1 MRQIPKPLSRWG
13 GHGIPLTSSSDMLK
27 NFKNMELRAQ
37 GGVDCLL
44 SHPPWPCFVCNREPV
59 DAMWRPIDGT
69 DPFNTEHRIC
79 DQCFRV
85 GPLPFAVQQA
95 AHRNLILTQQAPEQP
110 RRTCSSSR
118 RSSSRRSR
126 SRRSSRRSS
135 SWTLP
140 SRMSSQPTATQG
152 RVGRPLC
159 VGVRPLAAKRHR
171 FKHSDVG
178 SVAR

>member
-1 MRQIPKPLSRWG
+1 MCST
-13 GHGIPLTSSSDMLK
+13 LTSSSDMLK

-69 DPFNTEHRIC
+69 DPFNTVHRIC

-135 SWTLP
+135 SWTNAAIEDVK
-140 SRMSSQPTATQG
+140 STRGDTRKGGATIVRRRPAFGGKTTQVQAFG
-152 RVGRPLC
+152 CRVRCKIDKEAESTG
-159 VGVRPLAAKRHR
+159 G
-171 FKHSDVG
+171 
-178 SVAR
+178 